1 MLKLSALVSLVATAL
16 TILASSSPPV
26 RVEGGLLS
34 GAPGGDPS
42 VTVFRGI
49 PYAAPPLGEL
59 RWRAPQPPAPWEGV
73 RKAEDF
79 GANCVQRL
87 RDSLGPWTAEYQPH
101 GTVSEDC
108 LYLNVWTAAASAREK
123 RPVLFYI
130 HGGAFTD
137 GSGGVPV
144 YDGENLA
151 KMGIVVV
158 TINYRVGALGFF
170 THPELTKESGHH
182 SSGNYGLLDQVAAL
196 QWVHRNIGAFGGDPA
211 RVTIAGQSAGAA
223 SVHFLTASPL
233 ASGLFARAIAQSG
246 SRLPGPG
253 KTLSESEQDGVRFA
267 ESRKAGSLDE
277 LRALPAETLASPL
290 EGDFSF
296 RPVVDGWVLPGDVG
310 DIFASGEQ
318 NDVATLTGWTEDEG
332 SFSPDYGRTPADAF
346 RKQVRERTG
355 ALADELLKL
364 YPTATQDEAAE
375 SQKAFAREQSLVSMF
390 LWAAD
395 RARTGK
401 TVVFTYLF
409 THPQPGPTQGQ
420 YGVFHS
426 SELPYVF
433 RNLSESDRPWTA
445 ADRKIAKVLSSYW
458 VNFITSGDP
467 NGEGLPEWPA
477 FSPVSAI
484 TMELGDT
491 MAPRA
496 IVDPSKLDLLTRLLT
511 RSSR

>member
-1 MLKLSALVSLVATAL
+1 MLMLAALISLVATPL
-16 TILASSSPPV
+16 TIPASGPPV

-49 PYAAPPLGEL
+49 PYAAPPVGDL

-73 RKAEDF
+73 RKADHF
-79 GANCVQRL
+79 SANCTQRL

-101 GTVSEDC
+101 GMVSEDC
-108 LYLNVWTAAASAREK
+108 LYLNVWVATAHGES
-123 RPVLFYI
+123 RPVLVYI

-137 GSGGVPV
+137 GSGDVPV

-196 QWVHRNIGAFGGDPA
+196 RWVQRNIAAFGGDPS

-233 ASGLFARAIAQSG
+233 ARGLFARAIAQSG

-267 ESRKAGSLDE
+267 ESRKAGSLQE
-277 LRALPAETLASPL
+277 LRALPAEALASPL

-296 RPVVDGWVLPGDVG
+296 RPVVDGWFLPRDVG

-318 NDVATLTGWTEDEG
+318 NDVPTLTGWTDDEG
-332 SFSPDYGRTPADAF
+332 SFSPDYGRTPAAEF

-355 ALADELLKL
+355 ALAEELMKL
-364 YPTATQDEAAE
+364 YPAATQKEAAE
-375 SQKAFAREQSLVSMF
+375 SQKAFARDQALVSTF
-390 LWAAD
+390 LWAAA
-395 RARTGK
+395 RARTSN
-401 TVVFTYLF
+401 TAVFTYLF

-420 YGVFHS
+420 YGAFHS

-433 RNLSESDRPWTA
+433 GNLSESDRPWTT

-458 VNFITSGDP
+458 VNFVTSGDP
-467 NGEGLPEWPA
+467 NGEGLPEWPT

-496 IVDPSKLDLLTRLLT
+496 IVDPSKLEPLRRLLT
-511 RSSR
+511 RGPR